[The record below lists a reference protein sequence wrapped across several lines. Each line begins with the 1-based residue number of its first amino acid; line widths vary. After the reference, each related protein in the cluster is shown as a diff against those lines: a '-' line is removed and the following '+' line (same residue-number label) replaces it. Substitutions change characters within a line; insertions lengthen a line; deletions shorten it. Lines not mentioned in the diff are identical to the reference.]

1 MQLPRISSPEATS
14 HFRNLITDV
23 DGIWVGNAEDAGAR
37 TGVTVILAE
46 EPAIAAVDVRGGAPG
61 TRETYLLS
69 PTSLVQK
76 VDAIVLSGGSA
87 FGLDAASGVSSWLLA
102 AGRGFPVGPVQV
114 PIVPAAILF
123 DLLNGGDKA
132 WGAEAPYRTLGRQA
146 CEAVSR
152 EFAIGNR
159 GAGLGA
165 VAGELKGGLG
175 SASTLLCNG
184 ITVGAI
190 IAVNAVGSP
199 LIPGTR
205 TLWAWAVERDGEYG
219 NQGPPKTMPDWRQPY
234 GKRGPRP
241 GANTTIGVIATNATL
256 SPGQAQRVALMAH
269 DGIARAVRPAHSP
282 FDGDTLFALA
292 TGRNTSAI
300 EAPEL
305 AAIGDA
311 AAECV
316 ERAIARAVYAAEPM
330 GDIPALRSLGAA
342 I

>member
-1 MQLPRISSPEATS
+1 MQLHRISSPEAS
-14 HFRNLITDV
+14 AHHRNLITDV

-61 TRETYLLS
+61 TRETDLLS

-87 FGLDAASGVSSWLLA
+87 FGLDAASGTANWLLA
-102 AGRGFPVGPVQV
+102 AGRGFPVGPVRV
-114 PIVPAAILF
+114 PIVPSAILF
-123 DLLNGGDKA
+123 DLLNGGDKN
-132 WGAEAPYRTLGRQA
+132 WSEPPYRALGRAA
-146 CEAVSR
+146 CESAGR
-152 EFAIGNR
+152 DFAIGNR

-165 VAGELKGGLG
+165 IAGELKGGLG
-175 SASTLLCNG
+175 SASISLSNG
-184 ITVGAI
+184 IVVGALV
-190 IAVNAVGSP
+190 AVNAVGSP

-205 TLWAWAVERDGEYG
+205 TLWSWAAERDGEFGY
-219 NQGPPKTMPDWRQPY
+219 NGPPNAMPDWSKPY

-256 SPGQAQRVALMAH
+256 SPGQAQRMALMAH

-282 FDGDTLFALA
+282 FDGDTLFAMA
-292 TGRNTSAI
+292 TGRNTSVI

-316 ERAIARAVYAAEPM
+316 ERAIGRAVYAAEAL
-330 GDIPALRSLGAA
+330 GDIPALRSLGPPV
-342 I
+342 